1 MSLAR
6 SEARKKIMT
15 ILYQISLYQEK
26 NISYNIDD
34 VINENLTADDKFVNN
49 IVNGVIN
56 KLDKIDT
63 LANKYLSGWTLKRL
77 GYTDQAIIRL
87 SIYELMYTNTP
98 SKVCIN
104 EAIELSKKY
113 SDDSVVK
120 MINGILD
127 KIYHKEVKHDK

>member
-6 SEARKKIMT
+6 SEARKIIMT

-26 NISYNIDD
+26 NISYNLDN
-34 VINENLTADDKFVNN
+34 VINENLTEDDEFVNS
-49 IVNGVIN
+49 VVKGVIDN
-56 KLDKIDT
+56 IDQIDT

-77 GYTDQAIIRL
+77 GCTDQAIIRL
-87 SIYELMYTNTP
+87 SIYELMYTDTP

-104 EAIELSKKY
+104 EAIELAKQY

-127 KIYHKEVKHDK
+127 KIYHNEVKHD

>member
-6 SEARKKIMT
+6 SEARKIIMT

-26 NISYNIDD
+26 NISYNLDN
-34 VINENLTADDKFVNN
+34 VINENLTEDDEFVNS
-49 IVNGVIN
+49 VVKGVIDN
-56 KLDKIDT
+56 IDQIDT

-87 SIYELMYTNTP
+87 SIYELMYTDTP
-98 SKVCIN
+98 SKVCID
-104 EAIELSKKY
+104 EAIELAKQY

-127 KIYHKEVKHDK
+127 KIYHNEVKHD

>member
-6 SEARKKIMT
+6 SEARKIIMT

-26 NISYNIDD
+26 NISYNLDN
-34 VINENLTADDKFVNN
+34 VINENLTEDDEFVSS
-49 IVNGVIN
+49 IVKGVIDN
-56 KLDKIDT
+56 INQIDT

-87 SIYELMYTNTP
+87 SIYELMYTDTP

-104 EAIELSKKY
+104 EAIELAKQY

-127 KIYHKEVKHDK
+127 KIYHNEVKHD

>member
-6 SEARKKIMT
+6 SEARKLIMT

-26 NISYNIDD
+26 NISYNLDN
-34 VINENLTADDKFVNN
+34 VINENLTEDDEFVNS
-49 IVNGVIN
+49 VVKGVIDN
-56 KLDKIDT
+56 IDQIDT

-87 SIYELMYTNTP
+87 SIYELMYTDTP

-104 EAIELSKKY
+104 EAIELAKQY

-127 KIYHKEVKHDK
+127 KIYHNEVKHD

>member
-26 NISYNIDD
+26 NISYNLDN
-34 VINENLTADDKFVNN
+34 VINENLTEDDEFVNS
-49 IVNGVIN
+49 VVKGVIN
-56 KLDKIDT
+56 NIDQIDT

-87 SIYELMYTNTP
+87 SIYELMYTDTP

-104 EAIELSKKY
+104 EAIELAKQY

-127 KIYHKEVKHDK
+127 KIYHNEVKHD

>member
-6 SEARKKIMT
+6 SEARKIIMT

-26 NISYNIDD
+26 NISYNLDN
-34 VINENLTADDKFVNN
+34 VINENLTEDDEFVNS
-49 IVNGVIN
+49 VVKGVIDN
-56 KLDKIDT
+56 IDQIDT

-87 SIYELMYTNTP
+87 SIYELMYTDTP

-104 EAIELSKKY
+104 EAIELAKQY

-127 KIYHKEVKHDK
+127 KIYHNEVKHD

>member
-6 SEARKKIMT
+6 SEARKLIMT

-26 NISYNIDD
+26 NISYNLDN
-34 VINENLTADDKFVNN
+34 VINENLTEDDEFVNS
-49 IVNGVIN
+49 IVKGVIDN
-56 KLDKIDT
+56 IDQIDT

-87 SIYELMYTNTP
+87 SIYELMYTDTP

-104 EAIELSKKY
+104 EAIELAKQY

-127 KIYHKEVKHDK
+127 KIYHNEVKHD

>member
-1 MSLAR
+1 MLSR
-6 SEARKKIMT
+6 SELRQKCMT

-26 NISYNIDD
+26 NISYNLDN
-34 VINENLTADDKFVNN
+34 VINENLTEDDEFVNS
-49 IVNGVIN
+49 VVKGVIN
-56 KLDKIDT
+56 NIDQIDT

-87 SIYELMYTNTP
+87 SIYELMYTDTP

-104 EAIELSKKY
+104 EAIELAKQY

-127 KIYHKEVKHDK
+127 KIYHNEVKHD

>member
-104 EAIELSKKY
+104 EAIELAKKY
-113 SDDSVVK
+113 SDASVVK

>member
-6 SEARKKIMT
+6 SEARKIIMT

-26 NISYNIDD
+26 NISYNLDN
-34 VINENLTADDKFVNN
+34 VINENLTEDDEFVNS
-49 IVNGVIN
+49 VVKGVIN
-56 KLDKIDT
+56 NIDQIDT

-87 SIYELMYTNTP
+87 SIYELMYTDTP
-98 SKVCIN
+98 SKVCID
-104 EAIELSKKY
+104 EAIELAKQY

-127 KIYHKEVKHDK
+127 KIYHNEVKHD

>member
-6 SEARKKIMT
+6 SEARKIIMT

-26 NISYNIDD
+26 NISYNLDN
-34 VINENLTADDKFVNN
+34 VINENLTEDDEFVNSV
-49 IVNGVIN
+49 IKGVIDN
-56 KLDKIDT
+56 IDQIDT

-87 SIYELMYTNTP
+87 SIYELMYTDTP

-104 EAIELSKKY
+104 EAIELAKQY

-127 KIYHKEVKHDK
+127 KIYHNEVKHD

>member
-6 SEARKKIMT
+6 SEARKIIMT

-26 NISYNIDD
+26 NISYNLDN
-34 VINENLTADDKFVNN
+34 VINENLTEDDEFVNS
-49 IVNGVIN
+49 VVKGVIDN
-56 KLDKIDT
+56 IDQIDA

-87 SIYELMYTNTP
+87 SIYELMYTDTP

-104 EAIELSKKY
+104 EAIELAKQY

-127 KIYHKEVKHDK
+127 KIYHNEVKHD

>member
-6 SEARKKIMT
+6 SEARKIIMT

-26 NISYNIDD
+26 NISYNLDN
-34 VINENLTADDKFVNN
+34 VINENLTEDDEFVNS
-49 IVNGVIN
+49 VVKGVI
-56 KLDKIDT
+56 DSIDQIDT

-87 SIYELMYTNTP
+87 SIYELMYTDTP

-104 EAIELSKKY
+104 EAIELAKQY

-127 KIYHKEVKHDK
+127 KIYHNEVKHD

>member
-6 SEARKKIMT
+6 SEARKLIMT

-26 NISYNIDD
+26 NISYNLDN
-34 VINENLTADDKFVNN
+34 VINENLEEVDEFVNS
-49 IVNGVIN
+49 VVKGVIDN
-56 KLDKIDT
+56 IDQIDA

-87 SIYELMYTNTP
+87 SIYELMYTDTP

-104 EAIELSKKY
+104 EAIELAKQY

-127 KIYHKEVKHDK
+127 KIYHNEVKHD

>member
-6 SEARKKIMT
+6 SEARKLIMT

-26 NISYNIDD
+26 NISYNLDN
-34 VINENLTADDKFVNN
+34 VINENLTEDDEFVNS
-49 IVNGVIN
+49 VVKGVIN
-56 KLDKIDT
+56 NIDQIDT

-87 SIYELMYTNTP
+87 SIYELMYTDTP
-98 SKVCIN
+98 SKVCID
-104 EAIELSKKY
+104 EAIELAKQY

-127 KIYHKEVKHDK
+127 KIYHNEVKHD

>member
-6 SEARKKIMT
+6 SEARKLIMT

-26 NISYNIDD
+26 NISYNLDN
-34 VINENLTADDKFVNN
+34 VINENLTEDDEFVNS
-49 IVNGVIN
+49 VVKGVIN
-56 KLDKIDT
+56 NIDQIDT

-87 SIYELMYTNTP
+87 SIYELMYTDTP

-104 EAIELSKKY
+104 EAIELAKQY

-127 KIYHKEVKHDK
+127 KIYHNEVKHD

>member
-6 SEARKKIMT
+6 SEARKIIMT

-26 NISYNIDD
+26 NISYNLDN
-34 VINENLTADDKFVNN
+34 VINENLTEDDEFVNS
-49 IVNGVIN
+49 VVKGVIN
-56 KLDKIDT
+56 NIDQIDT

-87 SIYELMYTNTP
+87 SIYELMYTDTP

-104 EAIELSKKY
+104 EAIELAKQY

-127 KIYHKEVKHDK
+127 KIYHNEVKHD

>member
-6 SEARKKIMT
+6 SEARKLIMT

-26 NISYNIDD
+26 NISYNLDN
-34 VINENLTADDKFVNN
+34 VINENLEEVDEFVNS
-49 IVNGVIN
+49 VVKGVIN
-56 KLDKIDT
+56 NIDQIDT

-87 SIYELMYTNTP
+87 SIYELMYTDTP

-104 EAIELSKKY
+104 EAIELAKQY

-127 KIYHKEVKHDK
+127 KIYHNEVKHD

>member
-26 NISYNIDD
+26 NISYNLDN
-34 VINENLTADDKFVNN
+34 VINENLTEDDEFVNS
-49 IVNGVIN
+49 VVKGVIDN
-56 KLDKIDT
+56 IDQIDA

-87 SIYELMYTNTP
+87 SIYELMYTDTP

-104 EAIELSKKY
+104 EAIELAKQY

-127 KIYHKEVKHDK
+127 KIYHNEVKHD

>member
-26 NISYNIDD
+26 NISYNLDN
-34 VINENLTADDKFVNN
+34 VINENLTEDDEFVNS
-49 IVNGVIN
+49 VVKGVIDN
-56 KLDKIDT
+56 IDQIDT

-87 SIYELMYTNTP
+87 SIYELMYTDTP

-104 EAIELSKKY
+104 EAIELAKQY

-127 KIYHKEVKHDK
+127 KIYHNEVKHD

>member
-6 SEARKKIMT
+6 SEARKIIMT
-15 ILYQISLYQEK
+15 ILYQISLYQKK
-26 NISYNIDD
+26 NISYNLDN
-34 VINENLTADDKFVNN
+34 VINENLTEDDEFVNS
-49 IVNGVIN
+49 VVKGVIDN
-56 KLDKIDT
+56 IDQIDT

-87 SIYELMYTNTP
+87 SIYELMYTDTP

-104 EAIELSKKY
+104 EAIELAKQY

-127 KIYHKEVKHDK
+127 KIYHNEVKHD

>member
-6 SEARKKIMT
+6 SEARKIIMT

-26 NISYNIDD
+26 NISYNLDN
-34 VINENLTADDKFVNN
+34 VINENLEEDDEFVNS
-49 IVNGVIN
+49 VVKGVIDN
-56 KLDKIDT
+56 IDQIDA

-87 SIYELMYTNTP
+87 SIYELMYTDTP

-104 EAIELSKKY
+104 EAIELAKQY

-127 KIYHKEVKHDK
+127 KIYHNEVKHD

>member
-6 SEARKKIMT
+6 SEARKIIMT

-26 NISYNIDD
+26 NISYNLDN
-34 VINENLTADDKFVNN
+34 VINENLTEDDEFVNSA
-49 IVNGVIN
+49 VKGVIDN
-56 KLDKIDT
+56 IDQIDT

-87 SIYELMYTNTP
+87 SIYELMYTDTP

-104 EAIELSKKY
+104 EAIELAKQY

-127 KIYHKEVKHDK
+127 KIYHNEVKHD

>member
-1 MSLAR
+1 
-6 SEARKKIMT
+6 MT

-26 NISYNIDD
+26 NISYNLDN
-34 VINENLTADDKFVNN
+34 VINENLTEDDEFVNS
-49 IVNGVIN
+49 VVKGVIN
-56 KLDKIDT
+56 NIDQIDT

-87 SIYELMYTNTP
+87 SIYELMYTDTP

-104 EAIELSKKY
+104 EAIELAKQY

-127 KIYHKEVKHDK
+127 KIYHNEVKHD

>member
-6 SEARKKIMT
+6 SEARKIIMT

-26 NISYNIDD
+26 NISYNLDN
-34 VINENLTADDKFVNN
+34 VINENLTEDDEFVNS
-49 IVNGVIN
+49 VVKGVI
-56 KLDKIDT
+56 DHIDQIDT

-87 SIYELMYTNTP
+87 SIYELMYTDTP

-104 EAIELSKKY
+104 EAIELAKQY

-127 KIYHKEVKHDK
+127 KIYHNEVKHD

>member
-6 SEARKKIMT
+6 SEARKIIMT

-26 NISYNIDD
+26 NISYNLDN
-34 VINENLTADDKFVNN
+34 VINENLTEDDEFVNS
-49 IVNGVIN
+49 VVKGVI
-56 KLDKIDT
+56 DQIDQIDT

-87 SIYELMYTNTP
+87 SIYELMYTDTP

-104 EAIELSKKY
+104 EAIELAKQY

-127 KIYHKEVKHDK
+127 KIYHNEVKHD

>member
-1 MSLAR
+1 MSLSR
-6 SEARKKIMT
+6 SEARKIIMT

-26 NISYNIDD
+26 NISYNLDN
-34 VINENLTADDKFVNN
+34 VINENLTEDDEFVNS
-49 IVNGVIN
+49 VVKGVIDN
-56 KLDKIDT
+56 IDQIDT

-87 SIYELMYTNTP
+87 SIYELMYTDTP

-104 EAIELSKKY
+104 EAIELAKQY

-127 KIYHKEVKHDK
+127 KIYHNEVKHD

>member
-6 SEARKKIMT
+6 SEARRKIMT

-26 NISYNIDD
+26 NISYNLDN
-34 VINENLTADDKFVNN
+34 VINENLTEDDEFVNS
-49 IVNGVIN
+49 VVKGVIDN
-56 KLDKIDT
+56 IGQIDT

-87 SIYELMYTNTP
+87 SIYELMYTDTP

-104 EAIELSKKY
+104 EAIELAKQY

-127 KIYHKEVKHDK
+127 KIYHNEVKHD